1 MTLFT
6 GERGP
11 QQRPALSRLIGISP
25 SDFADVYWGSQPL
38 LTRGDLLPNAD
49 DLFSA
54 DAVDELVARRGLRT
68 PFIRMANEGAV
79 LPAMRFTGS
88 GGFGAEV
95 GDQVDSAKVFAEF
108 AAGATIVLQGLHR
121 TWTPIAA
128 FTRRLAADI
137 GHPCQVNAYVTP
149 AQSRGF
155 DPHYDVHDVFVV
167 QISGEKQWRI
177 HEPALIDP
185 LPHQPWT
192 SVRAG
197 VERRASGAPA
207 LDVTLRPGDVLYL
220 PRGWIHSAT
229 SLGGTSVH
237 LTVGV
242 AALTRRDL
250 IDVLLDA
257 IDTDSLRASLP
268 MGVGDAD
275 AEALA
280 PAVADTIAALTSALS
295 ADGLTAAATLGVRAR
310 VRASIRPDPID
321 PLHTVDA
328 LVALDADTV
337 VRWRF
342 GQPTELTTTADSVR
356 LDLGATTLTF
366 PREAHEALIALMS
379 GVPRAVTELPGLDTQ
394 SAIVVS
400 RRLLREGVLVVER
413 APRVCAAPTELASPI
428 KEAR

>member
-6 GERGP
+6 GERGA
-11 QQRPALSRLIGISP
+11 QRPALSRLIGISP
-25 SDFADVYWGSQPL
+25 SDFADLYWGSQPL
-38 LTRGDLLPNAD
+38 LTRGDLLPRAD

-54 DAVDELVARRGLRT
+54 DAVDELIARRGLRT

-79 LPAMRFTGS
+79 LPAMRFTAS

-108 AAGATIVLQGLHR
+108 ASGATIVLQGLHR
-121 TWTPIAA
+121 TWTPIAD
-128 FTRRLAADI
+128 FTRRLTADI

-155 DPHYDVHDVFVV
+155 DPHYDVHDVFVMQV
-167 QISGEKQWRI
+167 SGEKQWRI
-177 HEPALIDP
+177 HEPALINP
-185 LPHQPWT
+185 LPHQPWS

-197 VERRASGAPA
+197 VERQASGAPA
-207 LDVTLRPGDVLYL
+207 IDVTLRPGDVLYL

-237 LTVGV
+237 LTIGV

-268 MGVGDAD
+268 MGVGDGD
-275 AEALA
+275 AEALQ
-280 PAVADTIAALTSALS
+280 PTVADTIAALTSALS
-295 ADGLTAAATLGVRAR
+295 ADGLAAAAALGVRAR
-310 VRASIRPDPID
+310 VRGSIRPDPID
-321 PLHTVDA
+321 PLRSVDA
-328 LVALDADTV
+328 LVGLDADTV

-356 LDLGATTLTF
+356 LGLGATTLTF
-366 PREAHEALIALMS
+366 PREAHEALIALTS
-379 GVPRAVTELPGLDTQ
+379 GKRRVVTELPGLDTQ
-394 SAIVVS
+394 SAIVVT
-400 RRLLREGVLVVER
+400 RRLVRVGALVVER
-413 APRVCAAPTELASPI
+413 APRASAAPTELAPPI
-428 KEAR
+428 KEA

>member
-149 AQSRGF
+149 ARSRGF

-366 PREAHEALIALMS
+366 PREAHEALIALTS